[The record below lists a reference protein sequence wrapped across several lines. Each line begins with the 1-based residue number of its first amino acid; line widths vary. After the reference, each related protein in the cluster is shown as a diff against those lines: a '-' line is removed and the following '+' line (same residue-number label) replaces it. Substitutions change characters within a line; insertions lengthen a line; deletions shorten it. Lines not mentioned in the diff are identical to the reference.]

1 MNWTPLSPITIIN
14 CILSEVKPGN
24 YLMSNT
30 FTHHYSS
37 QAPAARNC
45 NFLNFKSIK
54 IIKVLKPEHSANL
67 SYSIHIKDIC
77 TNTDEPTNES

>member
-1 MNWTPLSPITIIN
+1 MNWTALSPITIIN
-14 CILSEVKPGN
+14 CIFREVNPGN

-30 FTHHYSS
+30 FIDHYSS

-54 IIKVLKPEHSANL
+54 IIKVLKSEHSAKL
-67 SYSIHIKDIC
+67 SYSIRIKDIC
-77 TNTDEPTNES
+77 NNTDEPTNES